1 MNIGVDIMGGDFA
14 PEKPLEGVKL
24 AARELSEN
32 DKLFL
37 FGKGALIRDSLS
49 DLDIPLNRIKI
60 VDCDENIDMGDDPIR
75 AFFEKKNSGIT
86 KGFAYLKERKI
97 DSFASAGNTGAM
109 MVGAT
114 QVIGVANGI
123 IRPGIASYY
132 PNNKGKNNFIMD
144 VGLNPE
150 TKPEVLFQYAQ
161 IGNIF
166 AKNLMKIDKPKV
178 ALLNIGE
185 EESKGTSNTK
195 QAYQLLKNQ
204 DEINFVGNVEGGD
217 LYNAD
222 IVDVIIC
229 NGFTGNI
236 VLKQAESFYSILN
249 QRNIS
254 DSYFEN
260 YNYENYGGTPI
271 LGVHQPVI
279 IGHGKSSGLAIK
291 NMILLSKKMYESRV
305 SEIITKYFSHGTN

>member
-1 MNIGVDIMGGDFA
+1 
-14 PEKPLEGVKL
+14 
-24 AARELSEN
+24 
-32 DKLFL
+32 
-37 FGKGALIRDSLS
+37 
-49 DLDIPLNRIKI
+49 
-60 VDCDENIDMGDDPIR
+60 
-75 AFFEKKNSGIT
+75 
-86 KGFAYLKERKI
+86 
-97 DSFASAGNTGAM
+97 

-114 QVIGVANGI
+114 QVIGVADGI

-132 PNNKGKNNFIMD
+132 PNNKGKNSFILD

-161 IGNIF
+161 IGSIF
-166 AKNLMKIDKPKV
+166 AKNVMKIENPKV

-185 EESKGTSNTK
+185 EESKGTANTK
-195 QAYQLLKNQ
+195 QAYQLLKHQ
-204 DEINFVGNVEGGD
+204 DELNFVGNVEGGD

-222 IVDVIIC
+222 IVDVIVC
-229 NGFTGNI
+229 NGFTGNV
-236 VLKQAESFYSILN
+236 VLKQAESFYSLLN

-254 DSYFEN
+254 DSYFDN

-291 NMILLSKKMYESRV
+291 NMITLSKNMYESRV